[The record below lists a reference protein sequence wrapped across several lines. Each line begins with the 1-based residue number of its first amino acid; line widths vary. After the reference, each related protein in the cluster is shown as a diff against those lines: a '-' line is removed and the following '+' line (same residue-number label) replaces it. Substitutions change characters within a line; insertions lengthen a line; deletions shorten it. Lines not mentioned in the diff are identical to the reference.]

1 MHNAML
7 KALGRRKILTL
18 YVGVSLLQL
27 LFLYSET
34 EEERDGQK
42 TLIYWF
48 LQASKHSEW
57 IESETGER
65 CEKVTS

>member
-7 KALGRRKILTL
+7 KALGRRKILML
-18 YVGVSLLQL
+18 YAGVSLLQL

-42 TLIYWF
+42 TYIDFCRLVNIVN
-48 LQASKHSEW
+48 E
-57 IESETGER
+57 
-65 CEKVTS
+65 

>member
-42 TLIYWF
+42 TLIIYIDF
-48 LQASKHSEW
+48 CRLVNIVNE
-57 IESETGER
+57 
-65 CEKVTS
+65 

>member
-42 TLIYWF
+42 TLIY
-48 LQASKHSEW
+48 
-57 IESETGER
+57 
-65 CEKVTS
+65 